1 VDAHGCPL
9 HSYSS
14 PTVDW
19 RARYLEVADL
29 LADTRNELD
38 DFHHSS
44 KELEEELER
53 ELERA
58 EKTQQNLKLKA
69 SNAEQERDNWKV
81 RLHGCMHCV
90 SLVLTVVH
98 ARFSPSS

>member
-1 VDAHGCPL
+1 MSIS
-9 HSYSS
+9 SYSS

-19 RARYLEVADL
+19 RAKYLEVADL

-58 EKTQQNLKLKA
+58 EKAQQDLKNKA
-69 SNAEQERDNWKV
+69 ARAETEKGEWKV
-81 RLHGCMHCV
+81 RIVGLDYG
-90 SLVLTVVH
+90 
-98 ARFSPSS
+98 